1 MDFFLIQNILS
12 MLTMKASD
20 NLVSFK
26 PRVGYV
32 TIKCSDE
39 ANSDCYL
46 LDRHGGIVE
55 TATSIL
61 V

>member
-1 MDFFLIQNILS
+1 MYHNGLLLIPNILS
-12 MLTMKASD
+12 MLSD